1 MTRLDRLFALTER
14 LRASSPRLVTVAT
27 LATEHQVSERTIQRD
42 LQTLMASGVP
52 VRFEEGRGGG
62 WTIDKEHSLPPLN
75 LNEAEAVAVM
85 LALSETGRM
94 PYGSAAQAALRKVR
108 AGLGS
113 HVKDHVGQWDSQ
125 VAVVAKEPVARE
137 VLRAIEAAVTAS
149 TALGIE
155 YVAADGTA
163 TSRTVEPVGMLRG
176 QDHWYLIGWCRTR
189 EGFRA
194 FRTDRVRRA
203 TGTDQP
209 VARRDLTTVLRDE
222 GVQIR

>member
-14 LRASSPRLVTVAT
+14 LRAASPRLVTVAA
-27 LATEHQVSERTIQRD
+27 LAAEHRVSERTIQRD

-62 WTIDKEHSLPPLN
+62 WTIDAQHSLPPLN
-75 LNEAEAVAVM
+75 LTEAEAAAVM
-85 LALSETGRM
+85 LALTETGRM
-94 PYGSAAQAALRKVR
+94 PYDSAAQSALRKVR

-113 HVKDHVGQWDSQ
+113 RAKDHVGQWDSQ
-125 VAVVAKEPVARE
+125 VAVVAKEPVASD
-137 VLRAIEAAVTAS
+137 VLHAIESAVTTS
-149 TALGIE
+149 TALTVD
-155 YVAADGTA
+155 YVAGDGA
-163 TSRTVEPVGMLRG
+163 TSERVVEPVGMLRG
-176 QDHWYLIGWCRTR
+176 QDHWYLIAWCRTR

-203 TGTDQP
+203 TGSDEP
-209 VARRDLTTVLRDE
+209 VARRDLSAVLREE

>member
-14 LRASSPRLVTVAT
+14 LRAATPRLVTVAA
-27 LATEHQVSERTIQRD
+27 LAAEHQVSERTIQRD

-75 LNEAEAVAVM
+75 LTEAEAVAVL

-94 PYGSAAQAALRKVR
+94 PYGSAGESALRKVR

-113 HVKDHVGQWDSQ
+113 RAKAHVGQWDSQ
-125 VAVVAKEPVARE
+125 IAVVVKETVAPGI
-137 VLRAIEAAVTAS
+137 LRAIETAVTTS
-149 TALGIE
+149 TALTIE
-155 YVAADGTA
+155 YVARDGTA

-176 QDHWYLIGWCRTR
+176 QDHWYLIAWCRTR

-203 TGTDQP
+203 TGSDQP